1 MHISAHWPLCSSF
14 TTNACN
20 SCLFSLR
27 HQGAT
32 QRFKGGYIK
41 EMVMTTTCSFA
52 WVWHVRPWGETHF
65 CQCVCIGGKTC
76 FILKDILYFDFP
88 CKALELCLFT
98 FDFHFKDFF
107 ITGMVVKL
115 ITLSDF
121 DLYSYVLITT
131 MIRWLRWSCMILD
144 WIIHT
149 YKDSPRNFKLQWF
162 MDQSL
167 SNVEKA
173 GSGAGMASVISAS
186 PLYIAIY
193 QSICSNV

>member
-1 MHISAHWPLCSSF
+1 M
-14 TTNACN
+14 
-20 SCLFSLR
+20 
-27 HQGAT
+27 G
-32 QRFKGGYIK
+32 
-41 EMVMTTTCSFA
+41 MT
-52 WVWHVRPWGETHF
+52 
-65 CQCVCIGGKTC
+65 
-76 FILKDILYFDFP
+76 
-88 CKALELCLFT
+88 CKALGRNTFLPVCVHWRENMLHPERYSVFWFSMQSSELCLFT

-167 SNVEKA
+167 SDVEKA
-173 GSGAGMASVISAS
+173 GSGAGMASVISAL

-193 QSICSNV
+193 QSVCTNV